1 MPRLKCGLIRRRTSF
16 LRDDFSFICMSVY
29 SSSSLVYAADIRE
42 MSWSIYDMTEL
53 VAPIVNFMIEV

>member
-1 MPRLKCGLIRRRTSF
+1 M
-16 LRDDFSFICMSVY
+16 RDDFSFICMSVY
-29 SSSSLVYAADIRE
+29 SSFSLVYAADIRE